1 MEDSSLQHACPMPTK
16 DDKVFMDSFK
26 TTEGFSLE
34 QLIKKNPDKMAGGN
48 DPNEASSNE
57 ASSNEASNTCIYTL
71 AIVMTLTVAGASTVV
86 IMWTLKQSGISLETI
101 TSAKKN
107 LEDTAN
113 QFCSTFET
121 SAATHFAKKN
131 DLIPFDCKDY
141 HEQIAKLAEKLKTM
155 GETHAGRLND
165 IYRYA
170 FGGWAGALAAATKI
184 CEFCKKKEGGRRST
198 KKRRYRKSK
207 KSGKKSTRRSKKYS
221 KKNKK

>member
-16 DDKVFMDSFK
+16 DDKVFMESFK
-26 TTEGFSLE
+26 TKEGFTL
-34 QLIKKNPDKMAGGN
+34 QDLIEKNPGNDKMAGGN
-48 DPNEASSNE
+48 DPNE

-71 AIVMTLTVAGASTVV
+71 AIVMTLIAAGASTVV
-86 IMWTLKQSGISLETI
+86 IMWTLKQSGISVETI

-155 GETHAGRLND
+155 GETNAGRLND
-165 IYRYA
+165 IIGYA
-170 FGGWAGALAAATKI
+170 LTGWAGALAAAKTI